1 MWTPGCG
8 IKGFYLFHFAP
19 PSYVTVPPLRS
30 TTLFTVIIS
39 FIPFGTCFKAST
51 EAKETVWYQT
61 LIEQISSCYNEA
73 MGPVLRTFVYTVT
86 LTTIFLMGVC
96 DARRRKHSKQKQIQ
110 SRETNIFNFVRLL
123 VLRLVYGIATS
134 MGFGESISEF
144 LGGIF
149 VPPGVEDDDDE
160 LDLDY

>member
-1 MWTPGCG
+1 SLS
-8 IKGFYLFHFAP
+8 IK
-19 PSYVTVPPLRS
+19 
-30 TTLFTVIIS
+30 
-39 FIPFGTCFKAST
+39 
-51 EAKETVWYQT
+51 
-61 LIEQISSCYNEA
+61 
-73 MGPVLRTFVYTVT
+73 
-86 LTTIFLMGVC
+86 GVC